1 MTSKTFESID
11 QTRQLHVKPLDK
23 HVTLVI
29 NYKHAGRSGLT
40 ISHSDAPALA
50 LAILEAAGVEASF
63 DPDATYGTAEQ
74 LGHIQD
80 HLHEYV
86 NAQERAAAEA
96 REQAELEAEALE
108 LLNAFS
114 LATGGVPID
123 SFEGRSM
130 SKPGWIDAARRAR
143 EMRNEKKEPTND

>member
-29 NYKHAGRSGLT
+29 NYKDAGRSGLT

-50 LAILEAAGVEASF
+50 LAILEAAGVKPEHPEQAQVSFGSTGHLSQIVFELGRFVKAEAMH
-63 DPDATYGTAEQ
+63 AK
-74 LGHIQD
+74 L
-80 HLHEYV
+80 
-86 NAQERAAAEA
+86 A

-108 LLNAFS
+108 LHNAFWAG
-114 LATGGVPID
+114 LEEKQLD
-123 SFEGRSM
+123 SWDDERGNAKNSWV
-130 SKPGWIDAARRAR
+130 SAARRAR
-143 EMRNEKKEPTND
+143 EMRTEK